1 MTIGTIDYINWNEI
15 PNKKIANLEFN
26 PVFKY
31 NQLQP
36 VVLQLWACL
45 DILLLLVELSDGE
58 DFVKIREL
66 FEYPVNKC
74 PDILIIGLS

>member
-31 NQLQP
+31 NQL
-36 VVLQLWACL
+36 
-45 DILLLLVELSDGE
+45 
-58 DFVKIREL
+58 
-66 FEYPVNKC
+66 
-74 PDILIIGLS
+74 